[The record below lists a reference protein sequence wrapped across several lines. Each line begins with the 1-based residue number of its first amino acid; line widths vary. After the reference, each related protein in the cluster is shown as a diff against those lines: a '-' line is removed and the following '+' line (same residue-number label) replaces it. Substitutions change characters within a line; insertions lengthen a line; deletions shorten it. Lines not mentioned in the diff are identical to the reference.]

1 MMEQQECRRQVATNK
16 KVGKP
21 LYRLIFGHS
30 VKDGFS
36 MLKVKQTGKEDIMDE
51 KRLFV
56 DFHVIQTVPPSCI
69 NRDDTGSPK
78 TAVYGGSTRARV
90 SSQAWKHA
98 MRDYFKLSIPKE
110 ELGVR
115 TKYVRGKIADEIQ
128 KLNGKLSR
136 EECENWAGVI
146 LGKAAARNK
155 DKGQEKKQEDSYNK
169 EELDTLLYISWE
181 QIRDLAKLV
190 VDTIPEEGELGKE
203 EEKDLK
209 EKAREKLMDNPSFEM
224 ILFGRMV
231 ATDSSL
237 KYDAAAQ
244 VAHSISTHAVHN
256 EYDYFTAVDDLKVGD
271 SSGAGHLGTVEF
283 NSSTLYRY
291 ATVSLAAFKEWVGN
305 PAKVIRTFSE
315 AFIYSMPTGKQ
326 STFAN
331 RTVPDAVYITIREDQ
346 PVNFSGAFEDAVV
359 SRNGFSKPSA
369 ERLVEYVK
377 KSYQN
382 FVEVPTYAFGTGEC
396 MEKLCDERPM
406 KENLDLL
413 EKYVRELQGNA
424 GEN

>member
-1 MMEQQECRRQVATNK
+1 M
-16 KVGKP
+16 
-21 LYRLIFGHS
+21 
-30 VKDGFS
+30 
-36 MLKVKQTGKEDIMDE
+36 
-51 KRLFV
+51 
-56 DFHVIQTVPPSCI
+56 
-69 NRDDTGSPK
+69 
-78 TAVYGGSTRARV
+78 
-90 SSQAWKHA
+90 
-98 MRDYFKLSIPKE
+98 
-110 ELGVR
+110 
-115 TKYVRGKIADEIQ
+115 
-128 KLNGKLSR
+128 
-136 EECENWAGVI
+136 
-146 LGKAAARNK
+146 
-155 DKGQEKKQEDSYNK
+155 
-169 EELDTLLYISWE
+169 
-181 QIRDLAKLV
+181 AKLV
-190 VDTIPEEGELGKE
+190 VDTITEDGSLGKE
-203 EEKDLK
+203 EEKKLK
-209 EKAREKLMDNPSFEM
+209 EDARLALKNNPSFEM

-231 ATDSSL
+231 ATDPSIN
-237 KYDAAAQ
+237 YDAASQ
-244 VAHSISTHAVHN
+244 VAHSISTHTVHN

-305 PAKVIRTFSE
+305 PAKVIRTFAE

-331 RTVPDAVYITIREDQ
+331 RTLPDAVYITIREDQ

-359 SRNGFSKPSA
+359 SCNGFSKPSA

-382 FVEVPTYAFGTGEC
+382 FVEVPTYALGTGEC

-413 EKYVRELQGNA
+413 EKYVCELQGNA

>member
-1 MMEQQECRRQVATNK
+1 
-16 KVGKP
+16 
-21 LYRLIFGHS
+21 
-30 VKDGFS
+30 
-36 MLKVKQTGKEDIMDE
+36 MDE

-244 VAHSISTHAVHN
+244 VAHSISTHVVHN

-305 PAKVIRTFSE
+305 PAKVIRTFAE

-382 FVEVPTYAFGTGEC
+382 FVEVPTYALGTGEC
-396 MEKLCDERPM
+396 MEQLCDERPM

>member
-1 MMEQQECRRQVATNK
+1 M
-16 KVGKP
+16 
-21 LYRLIFGHS
+21 F
-30 VKDGFS
+30 
-36 MLKVKQTGKEDIMDE
+36 KVKQTGKEDIMDE

-69 NRDDTGSPK
+69 NRDDTGSSK

-136 EECENWAGVI
+136 EQCEDLAGTI
-146 LGKAAARNK
+146 LGKGAARHKEK
-155 DKGQEKKQEDSYNK
+155 DKEKKQEDSYNK
-169 EELDTLLYISWE
+169 EELDTLLYISWK
-181 QIRDLAKLV
+181 QIRELAKLV
-190 VDTIPEEGELGKE
+190 VDSITEEGGLGKE
-203 EEKDLK
+203 EKDIK

-224 ILFGRMV
+224 VLFGRMV

-291 ATVSLAAFKEWVGN
+291 ATVSLAAFKKWVGN
-305 PAKVIRTFSE
+305 PAKVIRTFAE

-369 ERLVEYVK
+369 EQLVEYVK

-382 FVEVPTYAFGTGEC
+382 FVEVPMYALGTGEC
-396 MEKLCDERPM
+396 MEKLCDKRPM

-413 EKYVRELQGNA
+413 EKYVRELQSNA
-424 GEN
+424 GEK

>member
-1 MMEQQECRRQVATNK
+1 
-16 KVGKP
+16 
-21 LYRLIFGHS
+21 
-30 VKDGFS
+30 

-305 PAKVIRTFSE
+305 PAKVIRTFAE

-382 FVEVPTYAFGTGEC
+382 FVEVPTYALGTGEC

-413 EKYVRELQGNA
+413 EKYVSELQGNA

>member
-1 MMEQQECRRQVATNK
+1 M
-16 KVGKP
+16 
-21 LYRLIFGHS
+21 
-30 VKDGFS
+30 DG
-36 MLKVKQTGKEDIMDE
+36 

-78 TAVYGGSTRARV
+78 TAIYGGSMRARV

-98 MRDYFKLSIPKE
+98 IRVYFQQTIPEE

-115 TKYVRGKIADEIQ
+115 TKFVRGKIADEIQ

-136 EECENWAGVI
+136 KQCENLAGTI
-146 LGKAAARNK
+146 LGKGAAKHKEK
-155 DKGQEKKQEDSYNK
+155 DTEKKREDSYNK
-169 EELDTLLYISWE
+169 EELDTLLYISWA
-181 QIRDLAKLV
+181 QIKDLAKLV
-190 VDTIPEEGELGKE
+190 VDNITEEGTLGKQ
-203 EEKDLK
+203 EEKKLK
-209 EKAREKLMDNPSFEM
+209 DDARSTLRNNPSFEM

-231 ATDSSL
+231 ATDPSIN
-237 KYDAAAQ
+237 YDAASQ

-256 EYDYFTAVDDLKVGD
+256 EYDYFTALDDLKSED

-291 ATVSLAAFKEWVGN
+291 ATVSLAAFKNWVGN
-305 PAKVIRTFSE
+305 PEKVIKTFAE

-326 STFAN
+326 NTFAN

-346 PVNFSGAFEDAVV
+346 PVNFSGAFEQAVV
-359 SRNGFSKPSA
+359 SRNGYSKPSV
-369 ERLVEYVK
+369 ERLVEYAE

-382 FVEVPTYAFGTGEC
+382 FVEVPKYALGTGESIGR
-396 MEKLCDERPM
+396 LCAERPM

-413 EKYVRELQGNA
+413 ERYVRELLSNT
-424 GEN
+424 GEKK

>member
-1 MMEQQECRRQVATNK
+1 
-16 KVGKP
+16 
-21 LYRLIFGHS
+21 
-30 VKDGFS
+30 

-78 TAVYGGSTRARV
+78 TAVYGGSMRARV

-98 MRDYFKLSIPKE
+98 MRVYFQQNIPEE

-115 TKYVRGKIADEIQ
+115 TKYVRAKIADEIQ
-128 KLNGKLSR
+128 NLNGMLSR
-136 EECENWAGVI
+136 NQCKELGGRS
-146 LGKAAARNK
+146 LGKGAARHKEK
-155 DKGQEKKQEDSYNK
+155 DKEKKQEDSYNK
-169 EELDTLLYISWE
+169 EELDTLLYISWK
-181 QIRDLAKLV
+181 QIRELANLV
-190 VDTIPEEGELGKE
+190 MDSITEDGSLGKE
-203 EEKDLK
+203 EEKELK
-209 EKAREKLMDNPSFEM
+209 EKAKLALRDNPSFEM
-224 ILFGRMV
+224 VLFGRMV
-231 ATDSSL
+231 ATDPSIS
-237 KYDAAAQ
+237 YDAASQ
-244 VAHSISTHAVHN
+244 VAHSISTHTVHN

-305 PAKVIRTFSE
+305 PAKVIRTFAE

-382 FVEVPTYAFGTGEC
+382 FVEVPTYALGTGEC

-413 EKYVRELQGNA
+413 EKYVRELQSNA
-424 GEN
+424 GEK

>member
-1 MMEQQECRRQVATNK
+1 
-16 KVGKP
+16 
-21 LYRLIFGHS
+21 
-30 VKDGFS
+30 

-305 PAKVIRTFSE
+305 PAKVIRTFAE

-382 FVEVPTYAFGTGEC
+382 FVEVPTYALGTGEC

>member
-1 MMEQQECRRQVATNK
+1 
-16 KVGKP
+16 
-21 LYRLIFGHS
+21 
-30 VKDGFS
+30 
-36 MLKVKQTGKEDIMDE
+36 MDE

-115 TKYVRGKIADEIQ
+115 TKYVRGKVADEIQ

-305 PAKVIRTFSE
+305 PAKVIRTFAE

-382 FVEVPTYAFGTGEC
+382 FVEVPTYALGTGEC

>member
-1 MMEQQECRRQVATNK
+1 M
-16 KVGKP
+16 
-21 LYRLIFGHS
+21 F
-30 VKDGFS
+30 
-36 MLKVKQTGKEDIMDE
+36 KVKQTGKEDIMDE

-136 EECENWAGVI
+136 EQCEDLAGTI
-146 LGKAAARNK
+146 LGKGAARHKEK
-155 DKGQEKKQEDSYNK
+155 DKEKKQEDSYNK
-169 EELDTLLYISWE
+169 EELDTLLYISWK
-181 QIRDLAKLV
+181 QIRELAKLV
-190 VDTIPEEGELGKE
+190 VDSITEEGGLGKE
-203 EEKDLK
+203 EEKDIK

-224 ILFGRMV
+224 VLFGRMV

-271 SSGAGHLGTVEF
+271 SSGAGHLGPVEF

-291 ATVSLAAFKEWVGN
+291 ATVSLAAFKKWVGN
-305 PAKVIRTFSE
+305 PAKVIRTFAE

-369 ERLVEYVK
+369 EQLVEYVK

-382 FVEVPTYAFGTGEC
+382 FVEVPMYALGTGEC
-396 MEKLCDERPM
+396 MEKLCDKRPM

-413 EKYVRELQGNA
+413 EKYVRELQSNA
-424 GEN
+424 GEK

>member
-1 MMEQQECRRQVATNK
+1 
-16 KVGKP
+16 
-21 LYRLIFGHS
+21 
-30 VKDGFS
+30 
-36 MLKVKQTGKEDIMDE
+36 MDE

-78 TAVYGGSTRARV
+78 TAVYGGSMRARV

-98 MRDYFKLSIPKE
+98 MRVSFQQNIPQE

-136 EECENWAGVI
+136 EQCEDLAGTI
-146 LGKAAARNK
+146 LGKGASRHK
-155 DKGQEKKQEDSYNK
+155 DKKKNKKQEDSYNK
-169 EELDTLLYISWE
+169 EELETLLYISWK
-181 QIRDLAKLV
+181 QIRELAKLV
-190 VDTIPEEGELGKE
+190 VDTITEDGSLGKK
-203 EEKDLK
+203 EEKKLK
-209 EKAREKLMDNPSFEM
+209 EDARLALKNNPSFEM

-231 ATDSSL
+231 ATDPSIN
-237 KYDAAAQ
+237 YDAASQ
-244 VAHSISTHAVHN
+244 VAHSISTHTVHN

-305 PAKVIRTFSE
+305 PEKVIRTFAE

-359 SRNGFSKPSA
+359 SRNGFSKPSV

-382 FVEVPTYAFGTGEC
+382 FVEVPTYALGTGEY
-396 MEKLCDERPM
+396 MEKLCGERPM

-413 EKYVRELQGNA
+413 EKYVRELQSKA
-424 GEN
+424 GEK